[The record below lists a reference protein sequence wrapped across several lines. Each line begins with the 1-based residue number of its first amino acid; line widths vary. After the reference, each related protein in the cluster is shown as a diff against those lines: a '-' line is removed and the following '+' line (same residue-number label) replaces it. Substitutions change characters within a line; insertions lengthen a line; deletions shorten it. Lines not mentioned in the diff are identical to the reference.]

1 MKISIIMASYN
12 YADIIGEAIE
22 SVINQTYAD
31 WELIIIDDGSKDDS
45 VEVIKKYLTDARI
58 KLFVNEENLGLAKTV
73 QKGVEIASSEW
84 ITFLESD
91 DKFFPNALEEKVKAI
106 STGADVIFTGLEL
119 FGEEKSIQFFQQYF
133 DEIGK
138 KYIDYSTSGFV
149 ENFTKILPMINPIPT
164 FSVVMLKKELLRK
177 CKFTPFCKSSLDY
190 YLWAQLSSFCK
201 FYYISE
207 KLTYWRLHKDSY
219 INREKY
225 NWFQKYLFIVI
236 IYAQTIK
243 NKNFLLRC
251 LLIINYMR
259 ARLIYLKWDK
269 SSIKLNLAN
278 NRFIFEKKFNQ

>member
-1 MKISIIMASYN
+1 MASYN
-12 YADIIGEAIE
+12 YADIINEAIE
-22 SVINQTYAD
+22 SVINQTYTD
-31 WELIIIDDGSKDDS
+31 WELIIVDDGSKDDS
-45 VEVIKKYLTDARI
+45 VEVIKKYLTDTRI
-58 KLFVNEENLGLAKTV
+58 KLFVNEENLGLSKTV
-73 QKGVEIASSEW
+73 QKGVELASSEW

-201 FYYISE
+201 FYYISK

-259 ARLIYLKWDK
+259 ARLIYLKLDK

-278 NRFIFEKKFNQ
+278 NSFIFEKKFNQ